1 MQKLSGRICDSCNKL
16 FYAGDNIYELCQECF
31 NSVWCVINLYEDGSK
46 ELSSIH
52 HTKEG
57 ALHWVE
63 KSSTLISEMNIE
75 AENKIVD
82 QEVTQ
87 WCVF

>member
-1 MQKLSGRICDSCNKL
+1 MQKMDGKICDSCRKL
-16 FYAGDNIYELCQECF
+16 FYPGDRIYEFCHECA
-31 NSVWCVINLYEDGSK
+31 NLVWCVTNVYKDGSK

-63 KSSTLISEMNIE
+63 KSSALISEMNIE
-75 AENKIVD
+75 VENKIID

>member
-16 FYAGDNIYELCQECF
+16 FYAGDRIYELCQECF
-31 NSVWCVINLYEDGSK
+31 NSVWCVINLYEDGSQ

-52 HTKEG
+52 RTKEG

-63 KSSTLISEMNIE
+63 KSSALVSEMNTE
-75 AENKIVD
+75 AENKIID